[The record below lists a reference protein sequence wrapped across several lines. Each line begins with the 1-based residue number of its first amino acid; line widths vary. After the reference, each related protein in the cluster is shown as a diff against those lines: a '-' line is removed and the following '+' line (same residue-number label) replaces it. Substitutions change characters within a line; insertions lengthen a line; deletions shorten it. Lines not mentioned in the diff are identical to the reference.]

1 MTASSPSKLARHL
14 SQAVENIQH
23 IEGYVDGIDEGAFRQ
38 DQKTRDAVE
47 RCLQRVIEAL
57 DRIKKQK
64 SEYLIPDLPWRD
76 IQGLGNRLRHEYDA
90 IDGRQ
95 IWLTVKNDLPTLKEK
110 CLKAL
115 KDLQK

>member
-1 MTASSPSKLARHL
+1 VTASSPSKLARHL
-14 SQAVENIQH
+14 TQPIENIQH
-23 IEGYVDGIDEGAFRQ
+23 IEGYVAGLDEGAFLQ

-47 RCLQRVIEAL
+47 RCLQRAIEAL

-64 SEYLIPDLPWRD
+64 AEHLLPGLPWGD

-95 IWLTVKNDLPTLKEK
+95 IWLTVKNDLPTLKENG
-110 CLKAL
+110 LKAL
-115 KDLQK
+115 GDLQE

>member
-1 MTASSPSKLARHL
+1 MTVSSPSKLSRYL
-14 SQAVENIQH
+14 SQAIENIEH
-23 IEGYVDGIDEGAFRQ
+23 IEGYVAGLDKGAFLM

-64 SEYLIPDLPWRD
+64 AEHIIHGLPWGD

-90 IDGRQ
+90 I
-95 IWLTVKNDLPTLKEK
+95 
-110 CLKAL
+110 AL
-115 KDLQK
+115 VFWS